1 MVKQVAGPPEIPGPP
16 EVEGPRLEF
25 NALEPPASSRR
36 GRLVFAGMVLLV
48 LLLVPLLQPL
58 VGFYSYMLQL
68 GIVVLMWVAMTSS
81 WNILGG
87 YTGYIS
93 LGHNLFFG
101 LGGYT
106 SGLLLVHYGLS
117 PFATALL
124 AGVVTMFIGLVAGL
138 ITLRTRGPAFIIS
151 TIALLLMTSLI
162 MDNWDLVGG
171 SNGMDLPLPEIPL
184 TWLKVPFYYAMLVAA
199 VGAVLLGYR
208 VQHSKLGLA
217 LRAIAQDEVKA
228 EVAGIDTRRL
238 KVLAFALSAY
248 FPGVVGAI
256 WGYNLTY
263 LRPTIFF
270 IIGVAAQMVLMVVI
284 GGRGTVAGPVIGAAL
299 IVGLNEIAITQFGST
314 ELNIVVTG
322 VILIVVLLFFPLG
335 IIGTLRE
342 KGKLPAV
349 LDWD

>member
-1 MVKQVAGPPEIPGPP
+1 MTDPTAPTIDIPATPAGDETKGAGRSRWIVLATFVAF
-16 EVEGPRLEF
+16 L
-25 NALEPPASSRR
+25 ALLPAARFLDSYNYV
-36 GRLVFAGMVLLV
+36 LQIGM
-48 LLLVPLLQPL
+48 
-58 VGFYSYMLQL
+58 
-68 GIVVLMWVAMTSS
+68 VVLMWIAMTSS

-93 LGHNLFFG
+93 LGHNVFFG
-101 LGGYT
+101 VGGYVA
-106 SGLLLVHYGLS
+106 GLLLLHMGWS
-117 PFATALL
+117 PFVTAPL
-124 AGVVTMFIGLVAGL
+124 AGLCAMALGLLAGL
-138 ITLRTRGPAFIIS
+138 ITYRTHGPAFIIS

-217 LRAIAQDEVKA
+217 LRAIAQDEIKA

-270 IIGVAAQMVLMVVI
+270 IIGVAAQVVLMVII
-284 GGRGTVAGPVIGAAL
+284 GGRGTVAGPIIGAAL
-299 IVGLNEIAITQFGST
+299 VVALNEVAITQFGST

-342 KGKLPAV
+342 KGRLPAV